1 LTPATTHE
9 QVASKVTARVRQGR
23 RFWNMTVR
31 FRAPVA
37 ITDATS
43 AYNIRISKQGTGRA
57 SIGVTHQ
64 NITRGELVTQRFQ
77 HLNGGG
83 TYRIKVS
90 YHRATEPG
98 QWDPSGV
105 GGVTVGRFRLR
116 VP

>member
-1 LTPATTHE
+1 
-9 QVASKVTARVRQGR
+9 
-23 RFWNMTVR
+23 MTVR

-37 ITDATS
+37 ITDAGS
-43 AYNIRISKQGTGRA
+43 AYNVRISKEGSGRA
-57 SIGVTHQ
+57 SIAVTHR
-64 NITRGELVTQRFQ
+64 NIARGDVVTQRFQ

-90 YHRATEPG
+90 YHRATEPA
-98 QWDPSGV
+98 QWDPSGA